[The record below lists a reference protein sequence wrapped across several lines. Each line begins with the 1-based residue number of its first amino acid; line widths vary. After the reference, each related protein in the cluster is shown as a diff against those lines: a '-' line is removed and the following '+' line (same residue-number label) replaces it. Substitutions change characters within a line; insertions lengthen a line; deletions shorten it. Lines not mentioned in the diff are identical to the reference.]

1 MNTKKYSICALK
13 TLQLSIVFLPSFILL
28 GCQTGWYPDDQFGS
42 SVNKAIADQIA
53 NKNAPDTLNISSM
66 GMDGPT
72 AKSTIDNYQ
81 KSFEQPSG
89 STVSGNNSSGIFNP
103 MGSSNSSSLP
113 SITGR

>member
-1 MNTKKYSICALK
+1 MNTTKYSFCAHK
-13 TLQLSIVFLPSFILL
+13 TLKLGIVFLPSFILL
-28 GCQTGWYPDDQFGS
+28 GCQSGWYPDDKFGS
-42 SVNKAIADQIA
+42 SVNQAISDQIA
-53 NKNAPDTLNISSM
+53 NKNAPEVVNRSTM

>member
-1 MNTKKYSICALK
+1 MIYW
-13 TLQLSIVFLPSFILL
+13 LPFILL
-28 GCQTGWYPDDQFGS
+28 GCQSGGWYPDDKFGS
-42 SVNKAIADQIA
+42 SVNQAISDQIA
-53 NKNAPDTLNISSM
+53 NKNAPDVVNRSSM

-103 MGSSNSSSLP
+103 MGSSNSSLP